1 MIKGIGIDIVDKQ
14 RIEKMMERLG
24 ERFLLRI
31 LTPTEFQ
38 RVPSGVRGVEYVS
51 GRFAAKE
58 AFAKATGLG
67 IGKELSWQDIEIQ
80 RDERGKPVLI
90 LSNQWMKATDP
101 DRQLKFHISITHEK
115 KYAVAQVIIE
125 EIV

>member
-31 LTPTEFQ
+31 LTPIEFQ
-38 RVPSGVRGVEYVS
+38 RVPSEVRGVEYVS

-58 AFAKATGLG
+58 AFAKATGFG
-67 IGKELSWQDIEIQ
+67 IGKELSWQDIEVR

-90 LSNQWMKATDP
+90 LSNQWMRANDP
-101 DRQLKFHISITHEK
+101 DRQLKFHVSITHEK
-115 KYAVAQVIIE
+115 KYAFAQVIIE
-125 EIV
+125 E